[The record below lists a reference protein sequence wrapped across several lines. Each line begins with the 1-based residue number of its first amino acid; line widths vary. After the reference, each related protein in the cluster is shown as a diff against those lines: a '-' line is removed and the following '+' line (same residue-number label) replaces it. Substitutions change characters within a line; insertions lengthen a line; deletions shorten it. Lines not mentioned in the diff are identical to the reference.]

1 MNSLANLAV
10 RAFGVL
16 LLLGSLGYAAIRA
29 PDRSLESL
37 IPRWA
42 PPPSEFIDL
51 NGQVVHLRDE
61 GPPGDPLP
69 VVLLHGTSSSLHTWE
84 GWVAELKKTHR
95 VVTFD
100 LPGFGLTG
108 PAAAPGHEGDY
119 SDEAYQ
125 AFVVAMLDR
134 LKLQRVVLGGN
145 SLGGQIAWEVAA
157 THPERVGALILVD
170 AGGYAFVSESVPG
183 GFQLARMPLIKH
195 LGKYMLPRA
204 FVEKSVKNVYGD
216 PEKVTAETVDR
227 YFEMALREGNREAL
241 GRRMEQLR
249 PGKFAALI
257 PGLKQP
263 TLILWG
269 ERDHLIPIASA
280 RAFAR
285 DIAGS
290 RLVTF
295 EALGHVPQEEDPAAT
310 LAPVKTFL
318 DSLNNRT

>member
-1 MNSLANLAV
+1 MNRLAAFAV
-10 RAFGVL
+10 RAFGIL
-16 LLLGSLGYAAIRA
+16 LMLSAFGYAAIRA
-29 PDRSLESL
+29 PDRTLESL
-37 IPRWA
+37 IARWA

-61 GPPGDPLP
+61 GPQDDPQPL
-69 VVLLHGTSSSLHTWE
+69 VLLHGTSSSLHSWQ
-84 GWVAELKKTHR
+84 GWVSELKKTHR
-95 VVTFD
+95 VITFD

-108 PAAAPGHEGDY
+108 PAISGDY

-125 AFVVAMLDR
+125 AFVLAMLDH

-145 SLGGQIAWEVAA
+145 SLGGQIAWQVAA
-157 THPERVGALILVD
+157 LHPARVGALVLVD

-195 LGKYMLPRA
+195 LGKYMLPRV